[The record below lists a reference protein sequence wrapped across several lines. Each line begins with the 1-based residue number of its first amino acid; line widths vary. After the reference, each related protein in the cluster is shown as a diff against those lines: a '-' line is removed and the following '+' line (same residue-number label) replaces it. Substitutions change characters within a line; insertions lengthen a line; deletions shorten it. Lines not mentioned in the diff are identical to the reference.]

1 MTEEFREKL
10 NKLELEQLEKIRQ
23 TPVGSKESLIATRD
37 LKTLVEI
44 DIADY
49 EAANKAYKDEAMLK
63 RLRWKSIMDNSQK
76 VAGYIAYG
84 FTTVFIVYVSNKGL
98 FIDKS
103 PLPFLFKPK
112 V

>member
-10 NKLELEQLEKIRQ
+10 NQLEMEQLEKIKE
-23 TPVGSKESLIATRD
+23 TPVGSKESLFASRN

-49 EAANKAYKDEAMLK
+49 EAANKAYKDEVLMK
-63 RLRWKSIMDNSQK
+63 RLRWKGIMDNGQK
-76 VAGYIAYG
+76 ILGYVAYG
-84 FTTVFIVYVSNKGL
+84 ATTVFVVYVSNKGW
-98 FIDKS
+98 FIDKT
-103 PLPFLFKPK
+103 PLSFLFKPK